1 MDGADDFAENRE
13 LDAQGQAQPIR
24 SSVPGVMTPGT
35 LASTQQRL
43 N

>member
-1 MDGADDFAENRE
+1 MDRANGFAENYE
-13 LDAQGQAQPIR
+13 LKAQGQAQPIR
-24 SSVPGVMTPGT
+24 SSVSGVMTPNT